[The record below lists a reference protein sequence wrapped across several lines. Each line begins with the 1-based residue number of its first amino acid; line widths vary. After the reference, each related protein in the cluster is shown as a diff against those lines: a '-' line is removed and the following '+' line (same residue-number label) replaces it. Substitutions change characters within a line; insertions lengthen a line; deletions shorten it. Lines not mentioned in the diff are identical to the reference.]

1 MDLKT
6 NYLGFELKHPIMLGA
21 SPLVQD
27 LDQVRRAEDAGAS
40 AVVMHSLF
48 EEQILRERA
57 AQDEMA
63 THNESSPEASSY
75 LPESSEYV
83 LGPDAYLDHLRKVKA
98 AVSVPVF
105 GSLNGTTPAGWVD
118 YASLIEQAG
127 ADALELNVYAVG
139 SNPKESSSDVEKRIV
154 EVVKAVC
161 SKTKLP
167 VAVKLSPFF
176 TSLTNL
182 ADQLV
187 VAGAK
192 GLVLF
197 NRFYQ
202 PDIDVD
208 ELDVAL
214 KLEFSTSSEL
224 LLRLRWLA
232 LLSGRTQASL
242 AVSGGVHTPIDA
254 LKAVM
259 AGANGVQVV
268 SAALARGV
276 GVLGELRSGLD
287 QWLTDHEY
295 ESLRQAQGSM
305 NLSRSPNPVTY
316 ERGNYIR
323 ILQGYARSMRA

>member
-1 MDLKT
+1 
-6 NYLGFELKHPIMLGA
+6 
-21 SPLVQD
+21 
-27 LDQVRRAEDAGAS
+27 
-40 AVVMHSLF
+40 
-48 EEQILRERA
+48 
-57 AQDEMA
+57 
-63 THNESSPEASSY
+63 
-75 LPESSEYV
+75 LPPASEYV
-83 LGPDAYLDHLRKVKA
+83 FGPDAYLDQLRKVKA
-98 AVSVPVF
+98 AVSVPVI
-105 GSLNGTTPAGWVD
+105 GSLNGTTTAGWLD
-118 YASLIEQAG
+118 YAGLIEQAG

-139 SNPKESSSDVEKRIV
+139 SDPKESSSDVERRIV
-154 EVVKAVC
+154 DVVEAVC
-161 SKTKLP
+161 TKTKVP

-176 TSLTNL
+176 TSLTHL
-182 ADQLV
+182 AEQV
-187 VAGAK
+187 VAAGAK

-214 KLEFSTSSEL
+214 KLELSTSSEL

-242 AVSGGVHTPIDA
+242 AVSGGVHTPMDA

-259 AGANGVQVV
+259 AGASGVQVV

-287 QWLTDHEY
+287 QWLTEHEY
-295 ESLRQAQGSM
+295 ESLKQAQGSM
-305 NLSRSPNPVTY
+305 NLSRSPNPVNY